1 MYTES
6 TLTSGIVPPIVTTG
20 TIALLPATG
29 ADTITSLAVGVLAG
43 LTAWAIIYLYTTKHI
58 S

>member
-6 TLTSGIVPPIVTTG
+6 TLTSGVVPPLVTTG
-20 TIALLPATG
+20 TIAVLPATG
-29 ADTITSLAVGVLAG
+29 ADTITTLALGVFAG
-43 LTAWAIIYLYTTKHI
+43 LSAWAIIYLYTIKRI